1 MKKIQILGTGCSK
14 CNALVENTE
23 SALRLAGLDIP
34 IEKVTDLQEILAAGI
49 MMMPALVID
58 GEIKAV
64 GKVLSP
70 AEILEMLQ
78 VAGVQKDSP
87 DATEPPA
94 GAGTQAATKIGQE
107 PATMPAKSGGKGT
120 RIAIVVGL
128 LLALG
133 ITLWAKNRG
142 TAPAAPAETRST
154 APASTAETRSTA
166 PIDPSQPIVEDGTEA
181 SGAAGSK
188 EASGPSASPVRSP
201 VASAT
206 TSKPLPRMLDLGRGT
221 CIPCK
226 MMMPVLEELK
236 TSLAGKLDVHYIDI
250 SKNPEAAQRWEIRM
264 IPTQILIDEEGNEL
278 TRHTGFFPRVDI
290 IAEWKRIGY
299 DFEAKTPDTK
309 TPNTKKQQD

>member
-14 CNALVENTE
+14 CNALAENTE
-23 SALRLAGLDIP
+23 SALRLAGLDFP

-49 MMMPALVID
+49 MMTPALVID

-70 AEILEMLQ
+70 AEILEMLT
-78 VAGVQKDSP
+78 GSDVQKDSP
-87 DATEPPA
+87 DATESPA
-94 GAGTQAATKIGQE
+94 GAETQAATKTGQK

-142 TAPAAPAETRST
+142 TAPAST
-154 APASTAETRSTA
+154 TETRSTA
-166 PIDPSQPIVEDGTEA
+166 PIDPTQPIVEDGTAA

-201 VASAT
+201 VARAT

-236 TSLAGKLDVHYIDI
+236 TSLAGKLDVQYIDI
-250 SKNPEAAQRWEIRM
+250 SKNPEAAQRWEVRM

-278 TRHTGFFPRVDI
+278 TRHTGFFPRADI

-309 TPNTKKQQD
+309 KQQD

>member
-14 CNALVENTE
+14 CNTLAENTE

-34 IEKVTDLQEILAAGI
+34 IEKVTDLQEIMAAGI
-49 MMMPALVID
+49 MMTPALVID
-58 GEIKAV
+58 GEVKAV

-70 AEILEMLQ
+70 PEILEMLQ
-78 VAGVQKDSP
+78 GVDVQKDSP
-87 DATEPPA
+87 
-94 GAGTQAATKIGQE
+94 GAMKIGQE
-107 PATMPAKSGGKGT
+107 PATRPQTNGGKGT
-120 RIAIVVGL
+120 RIAIVAGL

-133 ITLWAKNRG
+133 ITLWAKNRD
-142 TAPAAPAETRST
+142 TE
-154 APASTAETRSTA
+154 PASTAETRSTA

-181 SGAAGSK
+181 SDAAGSK

-206 TSKPLPRMLDLGRGT
+206 PAKPLPRMLDLGRGT

-236 TSLAGKLDVHYIDI
+236 TSLAGKLDVQYIDI
-250 SKNPEAAQRWEIRM
+250 SKNPEAAEHWEVRM

-278 TRHTGFFPRVDI
+278 TRHTGFFPRADI

-299 DFEAKTPDTK
+299 DFEAKTPDL
-309 TPNTKKQQD
+309 NKQQD